1 MKYLNSEHLGDVL
14 AERKAIF
21 DVYCETENGEKFIVE
36 MQNAFQEFFKDR
48 SLFYSTF
55 PIREQASKGSNWDFR
70 LNHVYT
76 IALINFDMREPA
88 FDQSRLS
95 HTVKLC
101 DTYTH
106 KVFYDKL
113 DFIYVEIAKFDKN
126 ADELTTTFEK
136 WLYVLK
142 NLSRLDNQPQ
152 SLRDKVFDRLFT
164 QAEIATFTPRELK
177 AYEDSR
183 KAYRDLKN
191 CLDSAIREGI
201 KEGMEEGL
209 KKGMEEGLKKGLK
222 KGLEKGLEQGRAEG
236 AIVIAKK
243 MKAMGLDDATIMQAT
258 GMSASDLT
266 EL

>member
-1 MKYLNSEHLGDVL
+1 M
-14 AERKAIF
+14 
-21 DVYCETENGEKFIVE
+21 
-36 MQNAFQEFFKDR
+36 
-48 SLFYSTF
+48 
-55 PIREQASKGSNWDFR
+55 
-70 LNHVYT
+70 
-76 IALINFDMREPA
+76 
-88 FDQSRLS
+88 
-95 HTVKLC
+95 
-101 DTYTH
+101 
-106 KVFYDKL
+106 
-113 DFIYVEIAKFDKN
+113 
-126 ADELTTTFEK
+126 
-136 WLYVLK
+136 LK

-191 CLDSAIREGI
+191 CLDTAI

-209 KKGMEEGLKKGLK
+209 KKGMEEGLK
-222 KGLEKGLEQGRAEG
+222 KGLEQGRAEG

-258 GMSASDLT
+258 GMSASDLA